1 MDRVVGCVVVWFV
14 TSAAFP
20 PLSSA
25 ATKGFALP
33 KGISVLREYYGSTTG
48 VLREYYG
55 TLEVP

>member
-1 MDRVVGCVVVWFV
+1 MTRRERTLFYE

-25 ATKGFALP
+25 ATKAFALP
-33 KGISVLREYYGSTTG
+33 KGISVLRVYYGSITG